1 MPPLPGQQAEFFFYK
16 SDLQKNVL
24 SLGVLVIP
32 VIPAPKRQRQEGN
45 EVQDQPQ
52 LYNEFLSYKSY
63 CQKGGKPIAMLLKAV
78 SRTHNSKHLL

>member
-1 MPPLPGQQAEFFFYK
+1 MPPPPSQQAEFFFYK

-32 VIPAPKRQRQEGN
+32 VIPTPKRQRQEGN

-52 LYNEFLSYKSY
+52 LYNEFLSYKSS
-63 CQKGGKPIAMLLKAV
+63 CQKEGKPIAMLLKAV
-78 SRTHNSKHLL
+78 SRTHSSKHLL